1 MLILVP
7 VIFFGMLFFAFV
19 GRGRNGLRQSFLYA
33 ATVYTLCLVFATE
46 VLSIR
51 SLLRFETLL
60 AFWTGCAVLSTCC
73 LWGSGDRS
81 ATRQTL
87 HAAWAGCRTS
97 RFALGAVG
105 AILATI
111 LLIAVVAPPNN
122 WDSMVYRMTRVV
134 MWIQQGSV
142 AHFPTPEVGQ
152 LHHPPLSAWNILHFQ
167 ILSGGDRFANTVHWV
182 ALAGCGVL
190 ASLIAKELKQPFPVQ
205 VLATVVAVTL
215 PMGLLQGSSS
225 QGNLV
230 VAFWL
235 LAFVVFTLQYFEK
248 PTGGGLLCAGCA
260 FGFTLLSKGT
270 AYAIAP
276 PVAATLWLCG
286 IVRTKG
292 SSHRATL
299 ACTGGGVVLVALL
312 VNGGH
317 YARNWDLF
325 GHPLGPT
332 ERQNRY
338 FQLNEQGDPFVPI
351 ANLVRNAA
359 LHWGVPNETINDLTL
374 DIVRHVFGDTIDS
387 VPGSTLGKSLF
398 EVGIPFSLLENYTG
412 NFLHFWCL
420 AVSLPGILLFRRRL
434 QFNAWTG
441 CFALAV
447 VLGTIAFCGLLRWQ
461 QWNSRYHTPLFM
473 LGAPLGAIFVARM
486 VSMRR
491 YPKKGPPE
499 CPHFVPPPSFPLHC
513 TVDRRRS
520 MIAGTFLVMSVPWVI
535 SNDVR
540 PLYPLG
546 IWQSHPTSSTP
557 PIFSRSRTHMYFN
570 WHSSM
575 LWPDYTRGIDFLMA
589 QHPKEVG
596 IYVPGRAYV
605 YPIWALLQDRPGT
618 IPRFEYVG
626 VTNASRKLR
635 INSAPRFVILPARW
649 LRRQF
654 MRESLI
660 DGTLYYP
667 VYKSGGMKVLR
678 RLWAARFDSSEKGL
692 GGRARRITS
701 AGFEPLIRSP
711 LDVYLDRKQ
720 NSLVYVRDG
729 CSPPAARLRDGG
741 IPVVGRPFGA
751 RLARWVR
758 AKGVSGRKPWQWER
772 GNDMEGWVTISVP
785 TDRRRADKYTSTAA
799 ALAEGRDGLHRRWA
813 DKYTPTAADV
823 GYSLRA
829 SVEYIDNE
837 GNQVKVTTEPS
848 SPVLLDTA
856 PPPDRPRTRPFFFL
870 DIFPVDAGTLPSFN
884 RRRGDFL
891 GLEFTQG
898 SGFRVLLDER
908 CMAVRFPLP
917 PFDIARI
924 RTGESTD
931 EGPLWEAE
939 VSFNE

>member
-1 MLILVP
+1 MPILIP
-7 VIFFGMLFFAFV
+7 VTFFGVLLFTV
-19 GRGRNGLRQSFLYA
+19 LGRGRNGLRQSFLYA

-332 ERQNRY
+332 EH
-338 FQLNEQGDPFVPI
+338 FHLNGQMNAFILI

-374 DIVRHVFGDTIDS
+374 DIVRHVFGDTVDN

-398 EVGIPFSLLENYTG
+398 EVGIRFSLAENHTG
-412 NFLHFWCL
+412 NFLHFWFL
-420 AVSLPGILLFRRRL
+420 VVSLLGILLFRRRL

-447 VLGTIAFCGLLRWQ
+447 VLGTIAFCGFLQWE

-486 VSMRR
+486 VSRGGTRR
-491 YPKKGPPE
+491 KVRPS
-499 CPHFVPPPSFPLHC
+499 VPTASSSSFPLHC

-520 MIAGTFLVMSVPWVI
+520 VIAGTFLAMSVPWVI

-540 PLYPLG
+540 PLYPLD
-546 IWQSHPTSSTP
+546 IYRSYHLSTP
-557 PIFSRSRTHMYFN
+557 SIFSRSRTHMYFN
-570 WHSSM
+570 NHSSM
-575 LWPDYTRGIDFLMA
+575 LQQVYTRVIDFLAA

-596 IYVPGRAYV
+596 IYARYREYA
-605 YPIWALLQDRPGT
+605 YPIWALLQDRLGT

-635 INSAPRFVILPARW
+635 INNAPRFVIFLSNFD
-649 LRRQF
+649 RRF
-654 MRESLI
+654 IREQLI

-667 VYKSGGMKVLR
+667 VYRSCGMGVLL
-678 RLWAARFDSSEKGL
+678 RLWATQFDSSEKGL
-692 GGRARRITS
+692 GGEGSKDNAPRITS

-729 CSPPAARLRDGG
+729 CSPPAARFLKGE
-741 IPVVGRPFGA
+741 IPVVGRPFRA
-751 RLARWVR
+751 ALARWVR
-758 AKGVSGRKPWQWER
+758 EKGVSNQKPWEWER
-772 GNDMEGWVTISVP
+772 GNDTEGWVTISVP
-785 TDRRRADKYTSTAA
+785 TDRRRTS
-799 ALAEGRDGLHRRWA
+799 
-813 DKYTPTAADV
+813 KYTPTAADV

-829 SVEYIDNE
+829 SVEYTDDE
-837 GNQVKVTTEPS
+837 GNQIRVTTEPS

-856 PPPDRPRTRPFFFL
+856 PPSDRPRTRPFFFL
-870 DIFPVDAGTLPSFN
+870 DIFPVDAGTLPSFDG
-884 RRRGDFL
+884 RREGFL
-891 GLEFTQG
+891 GLEFTRR
-898 SGFRVLLDER
+898 SEFDVLLDER

-917 PFDIARI
+917 PFNIARI

>member
-7 VIFFGMLFFAFV
+7 VTFFGTLFFAFV
-19 GRGRNGLRQSFLYA
+19 GEGRNGLRQSFVYA

-46 VLSIR
+46 VLSIW
-51 SLLRFETLL
+51 SLLQLETLL

-73 LWGSGDRS
+73 LWGYGDRS
-81 ATRQTL
+81 ATRRTL
-87 HAAWAGCRTS
+87 HAAWAACRTS
-97 RFALGAVG
+97 RFELGAVVV
-105 AILATI
+105 ILATI
-111 LLIAVVAPPNN
+111 LLIAVIAPPNN
-122 WDSMVYRMTRVV
+122 WESMMYRMTRVV
-134 MWIQQGSV
+134 MWLQQGSV
-142 AHFPTPEVGQ
+142 AHFPSADVNQ
-152 LHHPPLSAWNILHFQ
+152 LFHPPLSAWNILHFQ

-190 ASLIAKELKQPFPVQ
+190 ASLIAKELKQPFAVQ
-205 VLATVVAVTL
+205 VLATVIAVTL
-215 PMGLLQGSSS
+215 PMGLVQGSSS

-235 LAFVVFTLQYFEK
+235 LAFVVFTLQYFGR
-248 PTGGGLLCAGCA
+248 PTGVGLLCAGCA

-292 SSHRATL
+292 LSRRATL
-299 ACTGGGVVLVALL
+299 AGTGVGVVLVALL
-312 VNGGH
+312 VNAGH

-332 ERQNRY
+332 GRQTTY
-338 FQLNEQGDPFVPI
+338 FQLNEQGDPLVPI
-351 ANLVRNAA
+351 VNLVRNAA
-359 LHWGVPNETINDLTL
+359 LHWGVPNETINDLIF
-374 DIVRHVFGDTIDS
+374 DIVRHVFGDTIDNI
-387 VPGSTLGKSLF
+387 PGTTLGRSLF
-398 EVGIPFSLLENYTG
+398 EVGIQFSLAENDTG
-412 NFLHFWCL
+412 NFLHFWFL
-420 AVSLPGILLFRRRL
+420 AVSLLVILLFRRRWR
-434 QFNAWTG
+434 FNAETV
-441 CFALAV
+441 CLALAV
-447 VLGTIAFCGLLRWQ
+447 VLGTIAFCGLLRFQ

-473 LGAPLGAIFVARM
+473 LGAPCGAIFVARM
-486 VSMRR
+486 LSRGGARR
-491 YPKKGPPE
+491 KVRPS
-499 CPHFVPPPSFPLHC
+499 VPTSSSTSFPLHC

-546 IWQSHPTSSTP
+546 IWQSYVLSTP
-557 PIFSRSRTHMYFN
+557 SIFSRSRAHMYFN
-570 WHSSM
+570 NHPHSSM
-575 LWPDYTRGIDFLMA
+575 LKPVYTRGIDFLAA

-596 IYVPGRAYV
+596 LYTPDREYIYPFYT
-605 YPIWALLQDRPGT
+605 LLQDRLGT

-635 INSAPRFVILPARW
+635 INNAPRFVIIFLSKWNGR
-649 LRRQF
+649 F

-660 DGTLYYP
+660 DGTLYHP
-667 VYKSGGMKVLR
+667 VYQSGGMGVLR
-678 RLWAARFDSSEKGL
+678 RLWAARFDSVKGIR
-692 GGRARRITS
+692 GGGGLEGYVPRITS

-720 NSLVYVRDG
+720 NSLVYVRNR
-729 CSPPAARLRDGG
+729 CSPPAARLSGRG

-751 RLARWVR
+751 RLVRWVR
-758 AKGVSGRKPWQWER
+758 AKGVSNRKPWQWER
-772 GNDMEGWVTISVP
+772 GNGTEGWVTISVP
-785 TDRRRADKYTSTAA
+785 TDRRRD
-799 ALAEGRDGLHRRWA
+799 

-829 SVEYIDNE
+829 SVEYTDNE
-837 GNQVKVTTEPS
+837 GNQARVTTEPS
-848 SPVLLDTA
+848 SPVLLDTM
-856 PPPDRPRTRPFFFL
+856 PRPRTRPLFFL
-870 DIFPVDAGTLPSFN
+870 HIFPVDVVTPPSFDG
-884 RRRGDFL
+884 RREGFL
-891 GLEFTQG
+891 GLEFTQR
-898 SGFRVLLDER
+898 SEFDVLLDER

-931 EGPLWEAE
+931 EGLLWEAE
-939 VSFNE
+939 VSFDD